1 MQLVLNAILFCFI
14 LLLCGIC
21 YVLGLVIGYK
31 KKEAEK
37 PKIEPKPLTEEQ
49 QRQLNRQKRH
59 EENFWGYDG
68 SSQREL

>member
-21 YVLGLVIGYK
+21 FAVGFIIGYK
-31 KKEAEK
+31 RKEAEK
-37 PKIEPKPLTEEQ
+37 PKIEPKPLTKEQ
-49 QRQLNRQKRH
+49 QRQLDRQKRH

-68 SSQREL
+68 SAQETI

>member
-21 YVLGLVIGYK
+21 FGLGFHIGYK

-37 PKIEPKPLTEEQ
+37 PKIEPIPLTEEE
-49 QRQLNRQKRH
+49 QRRLEQQKRH
-59 EENFWGYDG
+59 EKNFWGYDG
-68 SSQREL
+68 TKQG